1 MNRIF
6 IIASLA
12 VSAFLLPVASFADSD
27 STSTTDT
34 GKKCDSTDNS
44 GTNDTG
50 IGKGSPTTANSGTTD
65 TGIGKGTP
73 GNVTPGTGT
82 TDTNGKSTDCP

>member
-1 MNRIF
+1 MKRIL
-6 IIASLA
+6 IAASLA
-12 VSAFLLPVASFADSD
+12 ASTLLLPVASFADSNT
-27 STSTTDT
+27 TSTTDT
-34 GKKCDSTDNS
+34 AKKCNSTDNS

-73 GNVTPGTGT
+73 GNVVPGTGT
-82 TDTNGKSTDCP
+82 TDTNGKSTDCQ